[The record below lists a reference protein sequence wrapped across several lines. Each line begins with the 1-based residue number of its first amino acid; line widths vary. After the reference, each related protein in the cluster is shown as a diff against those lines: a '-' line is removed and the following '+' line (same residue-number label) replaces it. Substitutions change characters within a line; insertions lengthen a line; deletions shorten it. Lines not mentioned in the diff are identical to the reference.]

1 MTTEPSTSKPREV
14 ASRSAQYTVAV
25 ALVAGLGGVMFGYDI
40 GVIADAKVGV
50 EKAFGLDE
58 KNSGD
63 LTLIQ
68 TIVSSVLVG
77 SFVVRPAGRLC
88 DHIGRRWTNVW
99 GGVVHHRMPGH
110 ALSSDRG

>member
-1 MTTEPSTSKPREV
+1 MTTESPNSKPKEV

-63 LTLIQ
+63 LTIIQ
-68 TIVSSVLVG
+68 TIVSSVLIG
-77 SFVVRPAGRLC
+77 SFIGALVAGRLC

-99 GGVVHHRMPGH
+99 GG
-110 ALSSDRG
+110 ALFIVGCMGCALLL

>member
-1 MTTEPSTSKPREV
+1 MTTEPSTSKQEV

-50 EKAFGLDE
+50 EKAAGLDE

-63 LTLIQ
+63 LTLIE

-77 SFVVRPAGRLC
+77 SFVGALPGRLC

-99 GGVVHHRMPGH
+99 GGGLFIIGCWAAPCR
-110 ALSSDRG
+110 ADRG